1 MQALRNQQIV
11 SFMPALF
18 YKTIK
23 TGFNWFFCFASP
35 LNILIFALFMSGCS
49 FFISSA
55 SIEMTENL
63 SHAILNNNDLATV
76 ESGAPAYMLMI
87 DSMLYRDPDNESLLR
102 AAATI
107 YTAYTDV
114 FVKDK
119 TRAKK
124 LTEKALNY
132 AFRAVCVQRSEMC
145 SARQISF
152 QEFEKSILKSAN
164 KEVPALFTLGSAWA
178 AWIKTHG
185 EDWNAIAEVA
195 RVEAIMQRVLELD
208 EFYQDGAAHLYLG
221 VLTTLLPPALGG
233 KPDVGRRHFERALEI
248 SKHKNLM
255 IKVVY
260 ARQYAR
266 LLFDRKL
273 HDRLLQEVLNAEPD
287 VPGYVLNNTL
297 AQQEARKL
305 LDSAEDYF

>member
-1 MQALRNQQIV
+1 
-11 SFMPALF
+11 
-18 YKTIK
+18 
-23 TGFNWFFCFASP
+23 
-35 LNILIFALFMSGCS
+35 
-49 FFISSA
+49 
-55 SIEMTENL
+55 MTENL

-119 TRAKK
+119 TRAKR

-132 AFRAVCVQRSEMC
+132 AFRAVCVRRSEMC
-145 SARQISF
+145 STRQISF

-164 KEVPALFTLGSAWA
+164 KEVPTLFTLGSAWA